1 MKFAVGVGTSE
12 ELEPFLRPGVEVDTE
27 ATGEATAAADFLA
40 EELDL
45 AKKWLGELL

>member
-27 ATGEATAAADFLA
+27 ATGEATAADFLA

>member
-1 MKFAVGVGTSE
+1 MKFAVGVGTS

-27 ATGEATAAADFLA
+27 ATGAGTAADFLA
-40 EELDL
+40 ELDL

>member
-12 ELEPFLRPGVEVDTE
+12 LEPFLLLGVELDTG
-27 ATGEATAAADFLA
+27 TGFLEA
-40 EELDL
+40 EEDL

>member
-12 ELEPFLRPGVEVDTE
+12 LEPFLRPGVELDTE
-27 ATGEATAAADFLA
+27 ATGATAADFLA
-40 EELDL
+40 EPDL

>member
-12 ELEPFLRPGVEVDTE
+12 LEPFLRPGVAADTE
-27 ATGEATAAADFLA
+27 ATGGTAADFLA
-40 EELDL
+40 ELDL